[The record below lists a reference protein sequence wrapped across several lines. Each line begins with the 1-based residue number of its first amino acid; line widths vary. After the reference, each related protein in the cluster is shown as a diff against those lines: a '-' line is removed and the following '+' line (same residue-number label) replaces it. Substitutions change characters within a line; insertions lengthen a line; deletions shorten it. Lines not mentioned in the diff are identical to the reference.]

1 MRALRFDGSQPVLDP
16 AAREPV
22 LSPGDA
28 LIRPTTVGI
37 CSTDLEIC
45 RGGTNFIGTLGHEF
59 VGICEEVHL
68 PADAP
73 APLVRRAQA
82 VKGKRVVG
90 AINIVCGHCDLCRA
104 GLSTHCRHRTVL
116 GVAGRD
122 GCFADR
128 FTLPVM
134 NLHPV
139 PDSVDDA
146 RATFA
151 EPLAS
156 AAHAAGMLRLQ
167 GKTYVT
173 VLGDGKL
180 GLLCAQVMAR
190 HNPSVRLLGKHPAK
204 YGLCDRW
211 GIKHRHID
219 EVGRLQDQDVVVDC
233 TGSASGLAL
242 AMQLV
247 RPRGKIILKSTIS
260 PLPIPPGAPV
270 PGANHPAWATPV
282 NLAPIV
288 INEIELIGSRCGPIP
303 DALALLERNEVQVD
317 QLITGRATLAKGVEA
332 LATARSGHIKVL
344 MTI

>member
-1 MRALRFDGSQPVLDP
+1 MRALRFDGAKPVFVTD
-16 AAREPV
+16 AREPV
-22 LSPGDA
+22 LLPGDA
-28 LIRPTTVGI
+28 LIRPTCVGI
-37 CSTDLEIC
+37 CSTDTEIC
-45 RGGTNFIGTLGHEF
+45 RGTTNLVGTLGHEF
-59 VGICEEVHL
+59 VGIVEEVHL
-68 PADAP
+68 PAGSP
-73 APLVRRAQA
+73 ATLTERAA
-82 VKGKRVVG
+82 RLKGKRVVG
-90 AINIVCGHCDLCRA
+90 AINLVCGKCDMCRA

-128 FTLPVM
+128 FTLPVN
-134 NLHPV
+134 NLTAV
-139 PDSVDDA
+139 PDSVDDE

-156 AAHAAGMLRLQ
+156 AIHAASMIKVE
-167 GKTYVT
+167 GKPYIT

-180 GLLCAQVMAR
+180 GLLTAQVMAR
-190 HNPSVRLLGKHPAK
+190 LNASVRLLGKHPEK
-204 YGLCDRW
+204 FGLCDRW
-211 GIKHRHID
+211 GIKHRHVN

-270 PGANHPAWATPV
+270 PGADHPAWKDPV

-288 INEIELIGSRCGPIP
+288 INELELIGSRCGPIP
-303 DALALLERNEVQVD
+303 EAVAMLEKNLVSVE
-317 QLITGRATLAKGVEA
+317 QLITTRTKLENGLAALETAKKGQ
-332 LATARSGHIKVL
+332 IKVL
-344 MTI
+344 MSV